1 MTYGIYIDGNLN
13 TRTGGNSV
21 FFSKFAEG
29 DGLAEL
35 EFYTDYECHILI
47 TFGFVHHQEAYPMT
61 VAWLDGVEI
70 MRHTP
75 AGGTVNQQS
84 IKRYIGGGTH
94 KIRIFSLSLG
104 GGYLSIFVQGVPA
117 Y

>member
-29 DGLAEL
+29 DGIAVL

-47 TFGFVHHQEAYPMT
+47 TFGFVHHQADRVT
-61 VAWLDGVEI
+61 AAWLDGVEI
-70 MRHTP
+70 MRHRPT
-75 AGGTVNQQS
+75 GGTVNQQS
-84 IKRYIGGGTH
+84 TKRYIGAGTH
-94 KIRIFSLSLG
+94 RIRITSTG
-104 GGYLSIFVQGVPA
+104 GGRLSIFVQGVPA

>member
-1 MTYGIYIDGNLN
+1 MAYGIYIDGNLN

-35 EFYTDYECHILI
+35 NLHTDYDCHILI
-47 TFGFVHHQEAYPMT
+47 TLGFVHHQGNRL
-61 VAWLDGVEI
+61 VLAWLDGVEI
-70 MRHTP
+70 MRHVPT
-75 AGGTVNQQS
+75 GGTVNQQS
-84 IKRYIGGGTH
+84 IKCYIGAGTH
-94 KIRIFSLSLG
+94 TIRLSSTTTGRCSL
-104 GGYLSIFVQGVPA
+104 FVQGVPA

>member
-29 DGLAEL
+29 DGITVL

-47 TFGFVHHQEAYPMT
+47 TFGFVHHQAGCLT
-61 VAWLDGVEI
+61 VAWLDGEEI
-70 MRHTP
+70 MGHTP

-94 KIRIFSLSLG
+94 KIRIYSAG
-104 GGYLSIFVQGVPA
+104 VGRLSIFVQGVPA

>member
-47 TFGFVHHQEAYPMT
+47 TFGFVHHQEDYYPMT
-61 VAWLDGVEI
+61 VAWLDDVEI
-70 MRHTP
+70 MRHTT

-84 IKRYIGGGTH
+84 IKRYIGRGTH
-94 KIRIFSLSLG
+94 RITIASSG
-104 GGYLSIFVQGVPA
+104 EGRVSIFVQGVPA

>member
-47 TFGFVHHQEAYPMT
+47 TFGFEHGYVGRVT

-84 IKRYIGGGTH
+84 TKRYIGAGTH
-94 KIRIFSLSLG
+94 KIRIYSAG
-104 GGYLSIFVQGVPA
+104 VGRLSIFVQGVPA